1 MDAPTGSHDVMFC
14 RQVTELIYKQRIFR
28 ITGLDFKA
36 TSNNGNCINANKF
49 RTGSLCL
56 FLQFWNDHRF
66 NPTSIEWED
75 RGQRLLPRIFSAHLA
90 FGVDLPWI
98 QGVAWLMLSRRVW
111 KIKASDEAGSW
122 GLMQFSRETMGGS
135 GNRRSCGLTS
145 SLPRCSG

>member
-1 MDAPTGSHDVMFC
+1 MSC
-14 RQVTELIYKQRIFR
+14 SRQVTELIYKQRIFR

-90 FGVDLPWI
+90 FGVDLA
-98 QGVAWLMLSRRVW
+98 V
-111 KIKASDEAGSW
+111 D
-122 GLMQFSRETMGGS
+122 S
-135 GNRRSCGLTS
+135 GRCLVDAFEE
-145 SLPRCSG
+145 SLEDKGE